1 MTAAPRTDPFPSP
14 PKGQLRPAA
23 FLAMVFA
30 VLLLAGCAATRA
42 PVEDR
47 SRHDGPRPASYEIR
61 RGDTL
66 YSIAWRYGLNYH
78 ELARWNRISPPYLI
92 YPGQRLRLH
101 APGGS
106 DHSRVARAPAPTSAP
121 PSQEAAAASTTATGT
136 RALPSARSLPAPA
149 PLPSPRSAPG
159 SSSGSDAAQP
169 AAPPAVA
176 GVRPPAAVTFSG
188 RWQTPAN
195 GRIIRSF
202 SAGHGGNKGV
212 DIAGEPG
219 QSVRASA
226 AGTVVYAG
234 SGLRQYGKLVIL
246 RHDEHYLSAYG
257 YLGRIDVSEGEAVAA
272 GAPLAAMGY
281 GPDGSALLH
290 FEIRRDGHPV
300 DPSSLVSGLQ

>member
-1 MTAAPRTDPFPSP
+1 MTAVPRTDTVSP
-14 PKGQLRPAA
+14 RQAA
-23 FLAMVFA
+23 RRRASG
-30 VLLLAGCAATRA
+30 LLATVLVVTLLTGCAATRA

-47 SRHDGPRPASYEIR
+47 SRHDGPRPASYEIH

-66 YSIAWRYGLNYH
+66 YSIAWRYGLDYH
-78 ELARWNRISPPYLI
+78 DLAHWNGIRPPYLI
-92 YPGQRLRLH
+92 YPGQRIRLH
-101 APGGS
+101 AS
-106 DHSRVARAPAPTSAP
+106 DGRNSRVARAPPRAPAPTSP
-121 PSQEAAAASTTATGT
+121 PPREPAAATTSGAGT
-136 RALPSARSLPAPA
+136 RALPSAGPLPAPA
-149 PLPSPRSAPG
+149 PLPSPAP
-159 SSSGSDAAQP
+159 S
-169 AAPPAVA
+169 AAPPASTPAVA
-176 GVRPPAAVTFSG
+176 GVRRPPAVAFSG
-188 RWQTPAN
+188 RWQAPAN
-195 GRIIRSF
+195 GRITRHF

-246 RHDEHYLSAYG
+246 RHDERYLSAYG
-257 YLGRIDVSEGEAVAA
+257 YLGRIDVKEGEAVAA

-300 DPSSLVSGLQ
+300 DPHELINGL